1 MESKRQQKMA
11 RLLKEELSTVFQ
23 KDAQHLFGNSFITIT
38 TVRVTPDMGM
48 ARVYLSF
55 LTFNNQTN
63 KEESLAEIVDNT
75 KQLRQM
81 LGQRIRHSVRII
93 PELQFFMDDTAEYA
107 AKMDALIDSLNI
119 PPADEKKNEE

>member
-11 RLLKEELSTVFQ
+11 RLLKEELSAVFQ
-23 KDAQHLFGNSFITIT
+23 KDAQHLFGNSFVTIT

-63 KEESLAEIVDNT
+63 KEETLAEIVDNT

-119 PPADEKKNEE
+119 PPADEKSE